1 VSRVQSGVRIVGE
14 QTGGGDE
21 AGLLALARAGDRAAL
36 GTLFECEGQRVR
48 TLLLRT
54 LGPRAALDDLVQD
67 VRVKAVKGIGAFRG
81 DASFGTWLHRITM
94 NVAVSALRRLRR
106 TDALPDEITSKGPGP
121 ALQAERTELRER
133 LAAAV
138 DRLPPLMGEAFQLKY
153 RDGLDAVTI
162 ATRLGV
168 PAATV
173 RTRLFHARRRLRD
186 ALDDLVSG

>member
-1 VSRVQSGVRIVGE
+1 MRIVDE

-21 AGLLALARAGDRAAL
+21 AALLALARAGDRAAL
-36 GTLFECEGQRVR
+36 GTLFEREVPRVVR
-48 TLLLRT
+48 ALLLRT
-54 LGPRAALDDLVQD
+54 LGPRVALDDLVQD
-67 VRVKAVKGIGAFRG
+67 VRVKAVRGIEGFRG

-94 NVAVSALRRLRR
+94 NVAISTLRRMRR

-138 DRLPPLMGEAFQLKY
+138 ERLPPLMEEAFQLKY
-153 RDGLDAVTI
+153 QEGFDAVTI
-162 ATRLGV
+162 AERLGV

-173 RTRLFHARRRLRD
+173 RTRLFHARRRLRE